1 MHGFHELEK
10 CVIYLC
16 RCGVGWSDCFVCFFI
31 AAFTPIS
38 QTLSGDAG
46 ADGGHG

>member
-1 MHGFHELEK
+1 MCDLSL
-10 CVIYLC
+10 V
-16 RCGVGWSDCFVCFFI
+16 VGWGGVVALSVFCFFI

-38 QTLSGDAG
+38 QTLSGAAG